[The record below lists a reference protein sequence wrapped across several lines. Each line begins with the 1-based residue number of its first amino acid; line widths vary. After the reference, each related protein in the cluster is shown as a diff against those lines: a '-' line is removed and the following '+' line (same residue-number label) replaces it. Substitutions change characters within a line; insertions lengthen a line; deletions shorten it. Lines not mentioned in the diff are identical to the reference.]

1 MPKIQLRMISV
12 NKNIYFLILSFLIFS
27 QLLPASELKLES
39 TNSAYD
45 AILDY
50 YIDDTNKSIEDIR
63 KISDK
68 FVSSNKKV
76 DVVCF
81 IIEFK
86 G

>member
-1 MPKIQLRMISV
+1 MLEHIYTNEVFDFDKFEEYV
-12 NKNIYFLILSFLIFS
+12 KENKLAYQNKKPFS
-27 QLLPASELKLES
+27 
-39 TNSAYD
+39 YD